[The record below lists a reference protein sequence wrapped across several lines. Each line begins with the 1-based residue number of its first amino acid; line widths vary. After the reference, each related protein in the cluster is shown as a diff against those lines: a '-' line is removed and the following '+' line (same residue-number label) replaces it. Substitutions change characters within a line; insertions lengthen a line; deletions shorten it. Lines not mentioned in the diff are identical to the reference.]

1 VSIALT
7 GINRFP
13 VKSCRGHAVRRATVE
28 RWGLLGDRRWMV
40 VDEDGKVITAREAHA
55 LLLVD
60 PLLLDD
66 GLSLSG
72 PDVPPLLVRTP
83 DGADLVPVEVWG
95 SRVSAAP
102 AGAEAD
108 AWFTKIVGSTA
119 RLVYLDDPTRRPTNP
134 SLTSPDDRVSFA
146 DAFPLLLTTEESLA
160 ALNDLI
166 AEGPLA
172 DEGPLPMLRFRPN
185 VVVRG
190 VPAWAE
196 DDWRRIRIGQAHFRV
211 VKGCDRCVLTTLDP
225 VTAIGGM
232 EPIATLARHRR
243 WAGKTWF
250 GVNLVPD
257 SDDTEINVGD
267 EVDVVS
273 AVEPGK
279 GPLR

>member
-1 VSIALT
+1 
-7 GINRFP
+7 
-13 VKSCRGHAVRRATVE
+13 
-28 RWGLLGDRRWMV
+28 MV
-40 VDEDGKVITAREAHA
+40 VDEDGNVLTAREAHV
-55 LLLVD
+55 LLLVH
-60 PLLLDD
+60 PRLLDD
-66 GLSLSG
+66 GLSLTG
-72 PDVPPLLVRTP
+72 PDAPPLLVRTP
-83 DGADLVPVEVWG
+83 DGSNLVPVELWG
-95 SRVSAAP
+95 SHVSAAP

-108 AWFTKIVGSTA
+108 AWFTKVVGRTA

-146 DAFPLLLTTEESLA
+146 DGFPLLLTTEESLA

-185 VVVRG
+185 VVVQG
-190 VPAWAE
+190 VPTWAE
-196 DDWRRIRIGQAHFRV
+196 DDWRRIRIGEALFRI

-225 VTAIGGM
+225 VTATKGM

-243 WAGKTWF
+243 WDGKTWF
-250 GVNLVPD
+250 GVNLVPERHGA
-257 SDDTEINVGD
+257 EIRVGD

-273 AVEPGK
+273 SVESGK